1 MEGSLSDNTVQGV
14 LRALCTRTGDEAR
27 DTIRTFLIE
36 SPDIPCDS
44 SDTVI
49 LDAALSALQALIIN
63 GDLPLLFD
71 WLDDCPQERRLFIAT
86 QLCYLTAVQEHVI
99 TPLVLEKWGHAREE
113 TLNALILLG
122 VTARR
127 YALPLLRELV
137 VEAVR
142 AQFSSLR
149 NMTHLIARALVALL
163 DLDTLTT
170 SITTETTTPI
180 FRLACLDILR
190 AHPPGVGDS
199 CNVCACDGGSCPYEC
214 KFTVVEDLSSPY
226 SVVVD
231 EARRELIINYEEL
244 RIYLTFSQSMGL
256 AQTMLATSHAIDR
269 PSVMLSACDQ
279 NTFSALKTADLE
291 QLTQPGELPAVR
303 RCYAPLFKM
312 QDHERLLR
320 VLRQNGESQNLSIVT
335 HSIATSTAL
344 LVALVERPAI
354 ALDDLESLSVIKVI
368 ESFVDALENMDDS
381 VREIT
386 LVSIGQVLVRYHTY
400 LHLTVIQGLIF
411 KIMQI
416 LTEDNRPAVRNY
428 CLFTLK
434 YVYQNIDMDTS
445 LLLVNPT
452 DVGRLIG
459 MFSLPSSKL
468 LTAECICLAGSTGRA
483 FLMERALHDCN
494 LRARLLSIQAL
505 HCVPYAVLDE
515 NEALQLKRFL
525 GNVINDPAPLIR
537 AAGLELYGR
546 LYRITVKYGQTS
558 NELTLS
564 TSQVD
569 EDREGVYSIPDFGSQ
584 LKQKRFR
591 AFARQSFISPVSF
604 KALLLHRLEAAHS
617 MDAASQKALFQTI
630 SRHLAAPDICGL
642 VADTI
647 LACRSHDTY
656 VGLLLDELMKIQP
669 EYLRAFAHMY
679 AHTAEVTLYRRFDV
693 RFPFDS
699 DEIFAYA
706 RRLLDTSPTFRAD
719 IEVAIGRKT
728 GSSEF
733 GGWCQRLLA
742 AAASPET
749 PE

>member
-1 MEGSLSDNTVQGV
+1 MESPLSENTAQGV

-27 DTIRTFLIE
+27 SAIRAFLME
-36 SPDIPCDS
+36 SSDIPCDS
-44 SDTVI
+44 SNTTA
-49 LDAALSALQALIIN
+49 LDATFSALQTLIIN
-63 GDLPLLFD
+63 GDLPSLFD
-71 WLDDCPQERRLFIAT
+71 WLEDCPQERRLFIAT
-86 QLCYLTAVQEHVI
+86 QMCYLTAIQEHVL
-99 TPLVLEKWGHAREE
+99 TPLILEKWGHAREE

-127 YALPLLRELV
+127 YAIPLIRELV
-137 VEAVR
+137 IEAIR
-142 AQFSSLR
+142 AQFTSLR

-170 SITTETTTPI
+170 SIVNETTTPI
-180 FRLACLDILR
+180 FRLACLDVLR

-199 CNVCACDGGSCPYEC
+199 CNVCAGDGTSCPDEC
-214 KFTVVEDLSSPY
+214 KFIVVEDLSTPY
-226 SVVVD
+226 SVVLD
-231 EARRELIINYEEL
+231 EIRRELIINYEEL
-244 RIYLTFSQSMGL
+244 RIYLTFSQSTGL
-256 AQTMLATSHAIDR
+256 VQTMLATSQADR
-269 PSVMLSACDQ
+269 PSVMLSTYDQ
-279 NTFSALKTADLE
+279 NNSSALKTADLE

-320 VLRQNGESQNLSIVT
+320 ALRQNNASQNLSIVT

-368 ESFVDALENMDDS
+368 ESFVDALENVDDS
-381 VREIT
+381 VREIA
-386 LVSIGQVLVRYHTY
+386 LVSIGQVLVRYHNY

-445 LLLVNPT
+445 LLLVNST
-452 DVGRLIG
+452 DVERLIG

-483 FLMERALHDCN
+483 FLMDRALHDCN

-505 HCVPYAVLDE
+505 HCIPYAVLDE
-515 NEALQLKRFL
+515 NEALRLKRFL
-525 GNVINDPAPLIR
+525 GNVINDPAPLIK

-546 LYRITVKYGQTS
+546 LYRITVKYGQAS
-558 NELTLS
+558 NELMLS
-564 TSQVD
+564 TSNAED
-569 EDREGVYSIPDFGSQ
+569 DREGVYSIPDFGSQ

-604 KALLLHRLEAAHS
+604 KALLLHRLETAHS
-617 MDAASQKALFQTI
+617 MDTASQKALFQTI
-630 SRHLAAPDICGL
+630 SRHLAPSDICGL

-656 VGLLLDELMKIQP
+656 IGLLLDELMKIQP
-669 EYLRAFAHMY
+669 EYLCAFAHMY

-699 DEIFAYA
+699 DEMFAYA
-706 RRLLDTSPTFRAD
+706 RRLLDTSPAFRAD
-719 IEVAIGRKT
+719 IEVAVGRKT
-728 GSSEF
+728 GSNEF

-742 AAASPET
+742 AVTSPEMS
-749 PE
+749 E